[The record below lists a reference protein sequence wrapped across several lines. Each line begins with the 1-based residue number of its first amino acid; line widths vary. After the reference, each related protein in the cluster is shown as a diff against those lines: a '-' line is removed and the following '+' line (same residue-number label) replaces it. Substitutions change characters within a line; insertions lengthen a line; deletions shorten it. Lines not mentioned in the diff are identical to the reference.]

1 MPSTRFSRRQ
11 LLALPAAGF
20 GAALVRSRFGR
31 SVDVP
36 TDMISVLAPL
46 LPDPAPPGVLE
57 YLMSGLEIWEARHQ
71 ARIKYET
78 SAVENMKAKILINIR
93 QGYHMHDVMYCAGWA
108 QEIAGWLTPLDA
120 LIGPTLRADLP
131 PWSLESFRWRGKT
144 YGLPSA
150 ANPMILFG
158 NRTRLTAA
166 GLSELPSTWDELIAA
181 AKALT
186 GKAAYGWTMPAGQTG
201 GSGGLMSHWLI
212 FLLQAGGELFGPD
225 GRPAFVSDAGIAA
238 IDMLKQLLPYADPL
252 SLQHKSIIDATAVF
266 MRGEAAMMMNWAVMH
281 RSLTDPKLSPVA
293 DHVITGTLPAG
304 PAGTASIDT
313 GDGWTID
320 SRTWIPAKA
329 MALIQYYLQP
339 RVQRQMLTLTGWL
352 PISLSALEDPDVQMQ
367 APHAATVRQQL
378 RSRVES
384 GFRPNY
390 DVVTRVIGDEVRT
403 ALLGRQTPVEA
414 LRSAREQLIAAASSG
429 WGAAT
434 SASA

>member
-1 MPSTRFSRRQ
+1 
-11 LLALPAAGF
+11 
-20 GAALVRSRFGR
+20 
-31 SVDVP
+31 
-36 TDMISVLAPL
+36 
-46 LPDPAPPGVLE
+46 
-57 YLMSGLEIWEARHQ
+57 
-71 ARIKYET
+71 
-78 SAVENMKAKILINIR
+78 
-93 QGYHMHDVMYCAGWA
+93 MHDVMYGAGWA

-158 NRTRLTAA
+158 NQSLLNAA
-166 GLSELPSTWDELIAA
+166 GLSELPSTWDELITT
-181 AKALT
+181 AKGLT
-186 GKAAYGWTMPAGQTG
+186 GTNAYGWTMPAGQTG

-225 GRPAFVSDAGIAA
+225 GRAAFVSDAGIAA
-238 IDMLKQLLPYADPL
+238 IDMLKQLLPYSDPRT
-252 SLQHKSIIDATAVF
+252 LQHKSIIDAAAVF

-281 RSLTDPKLSPVA
+281 RSLSDLKLSRVA
-293 DHVITGTLPAG
+293 DHVITSTLPAG

-352 PISLSALEDPDVQMQ
+352 PISISALEDPEVQLQ

-384 GFRPNY
+384 GFRPNF
-390 DVVTRVIGDEVRT
+390 DVVTRVIGDEVRA
-403 ALLGRQTPVEA
+403 ALLGRQTPIEA
-414 LRSAREQLIAAASSG
+414 LRAAREQLIAAASSG

>member
-1 MPSTRFSRRQ
+1 M
-11 LLALPAAGF
+11 
-20 GAALVRSRFGR
+20 VRSRFGR
-31 SVDVP
+31 SGDVP
-36 TDMISVLAPL
+36 IDMISVLAPL

-57 YLMSGLEIWEARHQ
+57 YLMPGLEIWEARHQ

-93 QGYHMHDVMYCAGWA
+93 QGYHMHDVMYCAGWS

-120 LIGPTLRADLP
+120 LIAPTLRADLP

-158 NRTRLTAA
+158 NQSLLDSVGRTP
-166 GLSELPSTWDELIAA
+166 LPSTWDELIAT

-186 GKAAYGWTMPAGQTG
+186 GKDVYGWTMPAGQTG

-225 GRPAFVSDAGIAA
+225 GSPAFVSDAGVAA
-238 IDMLKQLLPYADPL
+238 IDMLKQLLPYSDPRT
-252 SLQHKSIIDATAVF
+252 LQHKSIIDASAVF

-281 RSLTDPKLSPVA
+281 RSLSDPKLSRAA

-352 PISLSALEDPDVQMQ
+352 PISISALEDPEVQMQ

-384 GFRPNY
+384 GFRPNF
-390 DVVTRVIGDEVRT
+390 DVVTQVIGDEVRT
-403 ALLGRQTPVEA
+403 ALLGRQTPIEA

-429 WGAAT
+429 WSLAN